1 MQGADLI
8 IVDDYPAGY
17 PQLAAFITSD
27 DNFSMY
33 RKFDRPCNRLLL
45 DLQSQITALVSRLD
59 ELDRSDHGCTTAYR
73 LQTIRHEE
81 GWDDEQRII
90 ITKLQ
95 EKLPIYCN
103 PQ

>member
-1 MQGADLI
+1 
-8 IVDDYPAGY
+8 
-17 PQLAAFITSD
+17 
-27 DNFSMY
+27 MY

-59 ELDRSDHGCTTAYR
+59 KLDRSDHGCTTAYR

-81 GWDDEQRII
+81 GWDDEQRVI

-103 PQ
+103 PHNRFV